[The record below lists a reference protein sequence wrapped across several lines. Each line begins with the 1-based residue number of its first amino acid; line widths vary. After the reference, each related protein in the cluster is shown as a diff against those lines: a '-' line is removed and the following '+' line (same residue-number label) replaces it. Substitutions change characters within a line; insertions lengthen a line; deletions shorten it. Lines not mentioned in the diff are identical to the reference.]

1 MAEVK
6 IDQLPVMSEP
16 NFTDNDYFLMVDDGN
31 ARLLSRTIF
40 HSWMRKNVQGE
51 QGIQGVAGRDGKD
64 GTKGA
69 DGVNGKD
76 GLSAYQVAVANGFQ
90 GSQSAWLASLGGVKG
105 DKGDT
110 GAAGNKGW
118 SPLLKSVVDG
128 ERIVL
133 KVVDW
138 VGGEGLKPTE
148 TGYIGEEGFVTNIAN
163 ASNIRGDKG
172 IQGLQGLK
180 GTDGKDGKTI
190 SAITFNAD
198 TTITVKYSDDET
210 VVSNPR
216 PVSTGWAS
224 YKDGK
229 YTNVAPLVIPQN
241 TQIVLPN
248 DATTEL
254 ENLPTTVTT
263 FYTPLTQKYQLI
275 DKYGLYSIRL
285 RFKVDSTSQ
294 QTFLN
299 VSMTKDTTDIPYS
312 QDVLIR
318 GDGVHQSVNIETML
332 YGDVSL
338 VSNGLV
344 LRLKTFDKPLNV
356 YDIEVVVSKLI

>member
-69 DGVNGKD
+69 DGANGKD

-90 GSQSAWLASLGGVKG
+90 GSQSAWLASLGGIKG
-105 DKGDT
+105 DKGST

-133 KVVDW
+133 NVVDW

-148 TGYIGEEGFVTNIAN
+148 TGYIGEDGFVTNIVN

-190 SAITFNAD
+190 SSITFNAD

-229 YTNVAPLVIPQN
+229 YTNVVPLTIPQN

-248 DATTEL
+248 DAATKL
-254 ENLPTTVTT
+254 ESLPTAVTT
-263 FYTPLTQKYQLI
+263 FYTPLTQKYQLV

-299 VSMTKDTTDIPYS
+299 VSMTKDTTYSPYS
-312 QDVLIR
+312 QDILIR
-318 GDGVHQSVNIETML
+318 GGGLPQNVDIETML

-344 LRLKTFDKPLNV
+344 LRLNTSDKPLNV

>member
-6 IDQLPVMSEP
+6 IDQLPVMNEP

-105 DKGDT
+105 NKGDT

-148 TGYIGEEGFVTNIAN
+148 TGYIGEDGFVTNIAN

-180 GTDGKDGKTI
+180 GIDGKDGKTI

-248 DATTEL
+248 DATTKL
-254 ENLPTTVTT
+254 ENLPTAVTT
-263 FYTPLTQKYQLI
+263 FYNPTNQKYLLA
-275 DKYGLYSIRL
+275 DSDGFYSVRV

-312 QDVLIR
+312 QDILIR
-318 GDGVHQSVNIETML
+318 GDGVHQSVNIETVL
-332 YGDVSL
+332 YSDVSL